1 MPAFTT
7 AVFRDYIDAPHADGL
22 RVRLERDAGLIN
34 RLANLSTVH
43 PFIAYHGQPLDWSAA
58 FPAEN
63 TGVVVL
69 SNGDDACAVFA
80 STADRV
86 WQGHTIFAPT
96 CRGRRAIDA
105 GKAIIAWMQ
114 PHADLIWGATPIE
127 NRAARWFNRQIG
139 GCAVGFDNYDAEG
152 AVEIFNFGSTH

>member
-1 MPAFTT
+1 MLAVT
-7 AVFRDYIDAPHADGL
+7 ATAAQDHPCPPNADGL
-22 RVRLERDAGLIN
+22 RIRRERDAELIN
-34 RLANLSTVH
+34 RLANLATVH
-43 PFIAYHGQPLDWSAA
+43 PAIAYHGKPLDWSTA

-63 TGVVVL
+63 TGVVVI

-80 STADRV
+80 STGDRI

-114 PHADLIWGATPIE
+114 PHADMIWGATPIG

-139 GCAVGFDNYDAEG
+139 GRAVGFDNYDAEG
-152 AVEIFNFGSTH
+152 AVEIFNFRSTH